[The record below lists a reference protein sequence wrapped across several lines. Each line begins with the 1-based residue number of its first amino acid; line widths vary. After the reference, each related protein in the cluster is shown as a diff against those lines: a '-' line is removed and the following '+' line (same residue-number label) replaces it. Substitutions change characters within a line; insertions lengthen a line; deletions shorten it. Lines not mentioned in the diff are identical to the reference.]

1 MRKAA
6 AITAW
11 AALAAALNLLAWVQ
25 DPFSIW
31 VLTLLA
37 LFVAAGVI
45 WFVMVFQASASR
57 AMLQGRAVGGIN
69 AVLSSVLFLGV
80 CMVLYALVSAWDVSW
95 DLTREGR
102 RQLAPQTV
110 QVLQGMTREVNV
122 ICFFI
127 NVHDELVLIARDKT
141 MRFLEQC
148 EKYTDLLKVELLDPH
163 IDRPRLEALNITHT
177 SPQGTV
183 VVRAGGRQRVITLS
197 GGSPRLEERDFTNA
211 LINVLR
217 DAEPKVCFLTG
228 HNERDILDE
237 SAGGAS
243 MLKNLLE
250 GESYRTE
257 RIAIKIT
264 DPEVPQ
270 DCDVLVINNPS
281 GDLHPQELF
290 AIEDYLRRGGRM
302 FLLLD
307 PWRSV
312 RQTPGGE
319 VLRPW
324 LEERY
329 GIRVGSDIV
338 VTDRYEQMWQEELST
353 DNAPFQHLDEGFMEY
368 RGAFHAEHP
377 VTRGF
382 AQSMVLQATRT
393 ARPAES
399 IPDDVIVTPLLR
411 SKPYYWAERD
421 VARFAETGQAQRNE
435 GDEAGPLLLAVAAV
449 ARSDAEPGGGRPRET
464 RLIVIGDSDIT
475 SNNGLAVPGNFNFVL
490 NAFAWLTEHEEL
502 IAIRPRGKETPP
514 LLLSPVQKRAVTW
527 ISVLFTTQ
535 LIAAAGLMMRWLRR
549 KHQ

>member
-1 MRKAA
+1 MRRVA

-11 AALAAALNLLAWVQ
+11 VALAAALNLLAWMQ

-31 VLTLLA
+31 VLIPLL
-37 LFVAAGVI
+37 LFIAAGVA
-45 WFVMVFQASASR
+45 WFVTALRASAGR

-69 AVLSSVLFLGV
+69 AVLSSALFLGI
-80 CMVLYALVSAWDVSW
+80 CMVLYALASAWDVSW

-122 ICFFI
+122 TCFFI

-148 EKYTDLLKVELLDPH
+148 RKYTDLLKVELLDPH
-163 IDRPRLEALNITHT
+163 IDRPRLDALNVTHT

-183 VVRAGGRQRVITLS
+183 VVSAGARQRVITLS

-243 MLKNLLE
+243 MLGNLLA
-250 GESYRTE
+250 GESYRPE

-264 DPEVPQ
+264 DPEVPH
-270 DCDVLVINNPS
+270 DCNVLVINNPS

-290 AIEDYLRRGGRM
+290 AIEEYLRHGGRM

-329 GIRVGSDIV
+329 GIRIGSDIV
-338 VTDRYEQMWQEELST
+338 VTDRYEKMWEEELTT
-353 DNAPFQHLDEGFMEY
+353 DNVPFQHLDEGFMEY
-368 RGAFHAEHP
+368 RGAFNAEHP

-382 AQSMVLQATRT
+382 AQSMVLQAART
-393 ARPAES
+393 VRPAEKV
-399 IPDDVIVTPLLR
+399 PDGVIVTPLLR

-421 VARFAETGQAQRNE
+421 VARFAQTGQAQRNE
-435 GDEAGPLLLAVAAV
+435 GDEPGPLPLAVAAV
-449 ARSDAEPGGGRPRET
+449 ARCDAVPGGGRPREA
-464 RLIVIGDSDIT
+464 RIIVVGDSDIT

-502 IAIRPRGKETPP
+502 IAIRPTGKETPP
-514 LLLSPVQKRAVTW
+514 LFLSPMQKRAVTW
-527 ISVLFTTQ
+527 ISVLLTAQ
-535 LIAAAGLMMRWLRR
+535 LVAAAGLTMRWLRR

>member
-393 ARPAES
+393 ARPAEK

>member
-1 MRKAA
+1 MRKAT

-11 AALAAALNLLAWVQ
+11 TALAVGLNLMAWMQ
-25 DPFSIW
+25 NPFSIW
-31 VLTLLA
+31 VLGLVALSVLGGAAWLA
-37 LFVAAGVI
+37 MALR
-45 WFVMVFQASASR
+45 ASAGR
-57 AMLQGRAVGGIN
+57 AMLEGRAIGGIN
-69 AVLSSVLFLGV
+69 AALSSALFLGI
-80 CMVLYALVSAWDVSW
+80 CIVLYALVAAWDVSW

-110 QVLQGMTREVNV
+110 QVLQGMTREAKVT
-122 ICFFI
+122 CFFI
-127 NVHDELVLIARDKT
+127 NVQDELVLIARDKT

-148 EKYTDLLKVELLDPH
+148 QQHTDLLKVELLDPH
-163 IDRPRLEALNITHT
+163 IDRLRLEAMNVTHT

-183 VVRAGGRQRVITLS
+183 VIGAGARQRIITLS

-228 HNERDILDE
+228 HNERDLLDE
-237 SAGGAS
+237 GAGGAS

-250 GESYRTE
+250 GESYKTE
-257 RIAIKIT
+257 RIGIKIT

-270 DCDVLVINNPS
+270 DCTVLVINNPS

-290 AIEDYLRRGGRM
+290 AVEAYLRRGGRL
-302 FLLLD
+302 FLLMD

-312 RQTPGGE
+312 RQSPGGE
-319 VLRPW
+319 ALRPW

-338 VTDRYEQMWQEELST
+338 LTDRHEQMWQEELST
-353 DNAPFQHLDEGFMEY
+353 DNAPFQHTDEGFMEF
-368 RGAFHAEHP
+368 RGAYSAEHP

-382 AQSMVLQATRT
+382 AQSMVMQATRT
-393 ARPAES
+393 VRRADTV
-399 IPDDVIVTPLLR
+399 PDGVFVTPLLR

-435 GDEAGPLLLAVAAV
+435 DDETGPLYLAVAAV
-449 ARSDAEPGGGRPRET
+449 APSDAEPGGGRPRET
-464 RLIVIGDSDIT
+464 RIIVVGDSDIT

-502 IAIRPRGKETPP
+502 IAIRPSGKETPP
-514 LLLSPVQKRAVTW
+514 LLLSPMQKRAVTW
-527 ISVLFTTQ
+527 ISILFTAQ
-535 LIAAAGLMMRWLRR
+535 AVAAAGLGVRWLRR